1 MRSVPSHVLEEWASV
16 PPMLLSMLLSGYIYL
31 IAKENAKVTRFRMR
45 GTLAHCSFLIDKIKK
60 QINKQFARIEVLGD
74 RRASGESL
82 MEMEGQVRAA
92 STSRP
97 KKKELLA
104 L

>member
-1 MRSVPSHVLEEWASV
+1 VLEEWASV
-16 PPMLLSMLLSGYIYL
+16 PPMFLSMLLSGYIYL

-74 RRASGESL
+74 RRGESL